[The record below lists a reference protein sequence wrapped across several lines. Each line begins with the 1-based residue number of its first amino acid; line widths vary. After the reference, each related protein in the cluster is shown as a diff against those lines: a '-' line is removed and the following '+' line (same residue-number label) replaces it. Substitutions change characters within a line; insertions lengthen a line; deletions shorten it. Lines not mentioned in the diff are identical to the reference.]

1 MKYAM
6 QAIQLYNMAEQ
17 FIEHKN
23 GQELREKQ
31 RRLNEMRL
39 RHAIASE
46 PEKQAIE
53 QQANELK
60 RQRDAFALLME
71 PTRQDAM
78 IADYQEKAADRELRD
93 LERRLDETRL
103 RHDIAAEPEK
113 QALEQQ
119 ADELKRQRDAFAL
132 LMEPARQ
139 DAKIADLQEKEEERD
154 ANREL
159 RRGQL
164 AGDMAEILKRNLDA
178 KRQYVDDVENT
189 VGDGEEEAKAA
200 IAAYRDAA
208 QAYHDVMTSN
218 NGDMKTLLGVAASP
232 GSDDGTVTQNSV
244 NSVLANADR
253 YGMSETDK
261 QYMIETVGETQILAS
276 TGEETSRKIFA
287 GQNDPERMARAYV
300 YGDSE
305 LPEEDELSA
314 IPTDQYDDLV
324 SGMAEDAI
332 NRYRDMSGASGGIAM
347 KKQGAFV
354 AAMQAVKEEEDP
366 VRYEAGKEVAKRL
379 GNFISSDRQTAL
391 AKYDADYEQE
401 QAADLLDVAEVSL
414 LDFANLPG
422 KTIFDLATAERIDR
436 ERLTQRI
443 GAGKPVEDK
452 EVAASVLEVGGDA
465 LRKLVLAGKGASGEA
480 IALAQSAIIEKMKD
494 RVLAS
499 KVSPAKTERAYSALS
514 RASKIVEAG
523 GSIGGALGTLLE
535 VSTEKYLKYL
545 PVEMERQSVITKK
558 ERTQSTLNREYHNA
572 ETVYPVDGGGE
583 PILVS
588 LDTGENGRAYVQLLA
603 GQPSKL
609 YGNVTYRV
617 FGEEAIPGLENR
629 IDLVVKGEG
638 VVPIHS
644 SRFVEDPAN
653 LVTMGY
659 APSFHV
665 GAASQA
671 LDEYAK
677 KDGTETAK
685 PQLVLKDGHWTIGPV
700 RSGITWRPHK
710 SARVTNQQKA
720 AVQSIQY
727 GAVES
732 ILSQGPSLTRLL
744 EGFGP
749 NVLLSDA
756 DDKDF
761 IFSDTDNIV
770 VESPLYRAINTS
782 GLEEE
787 LVAGLNLLLFDGYDV
802 LMENVTPVEAK
813 LAVAK
818 KYQEIA
824 VEALGDFV
832 GASVDPAHQ
841 QELIART
848 GFYEDE
854 VSATGQRNFIL
865 ITRGM
870 NRLGINPLGSMGGV
884 QYKVP
889 GPSDVY
895 TPKDRGPGL

>member
-31 RRLNEMRL
+31 
-39 RHAIASE
+39 
-46 PEKQAIE
+46 K
-53 QQANELK
+53 
-60 RQRDAFALLME
+60 
-71 PTRQDAM
+71 
-78 IADYQEKAADRELRD
+78 
-93 LERRLDETRL
+93 RLDEMRL

-113 QALEQQ
+113 QALERQ
-119 ADELKRQRDAFAL
+119 ANELKRRRDAFAL
-132 LMEPARQ
+132 FMEPARQ
-139 DAKIADLQEKEEERD
+139 VAKIADYQEKEEERD
-154 ANREL
+154 ANRAL
-159 RRGQL
+159 RREQL
-164 AGDMAEILKRNLDA
+164 AGDIAEERKRNLDA
-178 KRQYVDDVENT
+178 KRQYVEDVGNT
-189 VGDGEEEAKAA
+189 VGDGEEKAKAA
-200 IAAYRDAA
+200 IAAYRDSL
-208 QAYHDVMTSN
+208 QAYHNVITSH
-218 NGDMKTLLGVAASP
+218 NGDLKTLLGIAASP
-232 GSDDGTVTQNSV
+232 GSDDGTVTQNSM
-244 NSVLANADR
+244 NSALANADR
-253 YGMSETDK
+253 YGMSKTGK
-261 QYMIETVGETQILAS
+261 QYMIETVAETQILAS
-276 TGEETSRKIFA
+276 TGEETSQKIFA

-314 IPTDQYDDLV
+314 IPTDQYNDLV
-324 SGMAEDAI
+324 SGMAANAI
-332 NRYRDMSGASGGIAM
+332 TRYQDMSGARGSTAM
-347 KKQGAFV
+347 KKQVAF
-354 AAMQAVKEEEDP
+354 ASAMQAVNQKENP
-366 VRYEAGKEVAKRL
+366 VRYEVGKEVAKRL

-401 QAADLLDVAEVSL
+401 QAADFLDVAEGSL

-436 ERLTQRI
+436 ERLMQRV
-443 GAGKPVEDK
+443 GAGGPVEDK
-452 EVAASVLEVGGDA
+452 EVAVSVLEVGGDA
-465 LRKLVLAGKGASGEA
+465 LRKQVLAGKGASGEA
-480 IALAQSAIIEKMKD
+480 IALAQSAIIEEMKD

-545 PVEMERQSVITKK
+545 PVEMERQSAITKK
-558 ERTQSTLNREYHNA
+558 ERTLSTLNREYHNA
-572 ETVYPVDGGGE
+572 ETVYPVDGGE

-588 LDTGENGRAYVQLLA
+588 RDTGENGRAYVQLLA

-665 GAASQA
+665 GAASKA

-756 DDKDF
+756 EDKDF

-841 QELIART
+841 QELIARGT

>member
-31 RRLNEMRL
+31 KRLDEMRL
-39 RHAIASE
+39 RHA
-46 PEKQAIE
+46 
-53 QQANELK
+53 
-60 RQRDAFALLME
+60 
-71 PTRQDAM
+71 
-78 IADYQEKAADRELRD
+78 
-93 LERRLDETRL
+93 
-103 RHDIAAEPEK
+103 IAAEPEK
-113 QALEQQ
+113 QALERQ
-119 ADELKRQRDAFAL
+119 ANELKRRRDAFAL
-132 LMEPARQ
+132 FMEPARQ
-139 DAKIADLQEKEEERD
+139 VAKIADYQEKEEERD
-154 ANREL
+154 ANRAL
-159 RRGQL
+159 RREQL
-164 AGDMAEILKRNLDA
+164 AGDIAEERKRNLDA
-178 KRQYVDDVENT
+178 KRQYVEDVGNT
-189 VGDGEEEAKAA
+189 VGDGEEKAKAA
-200 IAAYRDAA
+200 IAAYRDSL
-208 QAYHDVMTSN
+208 QAYHNVITSH
-218 NGDMKTLLGVAASP
+218 NGDLKTLLGIAASP
-232 GSDDGTVTQNSV
+232 GSDDGTVTQNSM
-244 NSVLANADR
+244 NSALANADR
-253 YGMSETDK
+253 YGMSKTGK
-261 QYMIETVGETQILAS
+261 QYMIETIAETQILAS
-276 TGEETSRKIFA
+276 TGEETSQKIFA

-314 IPTDQYDDLV
+314 IPTEQYNDLV
-324 SGMAEDAI
+324 SGMAANAI
-332 NRYRDMSGASGGIAM
+332 TRYQDMSGARGSTAM
-347 KKQGAFV
+347 KKQVAF
-354 AAMQAVKEEEDP
+354 ASAMQAVNQKENP
-366 VRYEAGKEVAKRL
+366 VRYEVGKEVAKRL

-401 QAADLLDVAEVSL
+401 QAADLLDVAEGSL

-436 ERLTQRI
+436 ERLMQRV
-443 GAGKPVEDK
+443 GAGGPVEDK
-452 EVAASVLEVGGDA
+452 EVAVSVLEVGGDA

-523 GSIGGALGTLLE
+523 GSIGGALGTLLK
-535 VSTEKYLKYL
+535 VSTEKYLNYL
-545 PVEMERQSVITKK
+545 PVEMERQSAVTKEK
-558 ERTQSTLNREYHNA
+558 RARSTLNREYYNA
-572 ETVYPVDGGGE
+572 ETVYPVDGGE
-583 PILVS
+583 PILVP
-588 LDTGENGRAYVQLLA
+588 LDTEENGRAYVQLLA

-761 IFSDTDNIV
+761 IFSDTDNKTI
-770 VESPLYRAINTS
+770 ESPLYRAINTS